1 MGTQAIAVVSV
12 FVWRKIG
19 PSQFLGKNLVRS
31 LIVVNVAA
39 GVAILFYNAIVTD
52 GVKFLYNDLVKNQW
66 RPPEY
71 FVFYSV
77 LFVIAAALIVWF
89 IYVSEPKRIDE
100 TAWTEDYEPT
110 WGNLREGLGEG
121 AQPLLIA
128 AAMAV
133 FFAYLF
139 TLFFTSFFTYKE
151 GFWKAFEAYNIWT
164 KTSSKEHA
172 FNGNFAYLK
181 WCMKLEGPI
190 MVLSFLGLIVSV
202 IKAKHRWAMFAGLWA
217 WGLFAAYTIIPYKT
231 PWLAISFIMPMCLS
245 AGYAVGE
252 MLESRN
258 NRLRTATYVL
268 IAGGL
273 AMLTYQTYQL
283 NFVRYDDDQM
293 GYVYAHTK
301 RGYKDMI
308 AKIEYYAEKS
318 GKGKD
323 AQIEIVSSDYW
334 PMTWDLNKYTHAY
347 FQGHLVDATTAEML
361 VTKKGE
367 QDAQVIP
374 KYSEHY
380 KLAGYYQLRPGVDL
394 CILVRTDLADPDA
407 QDLSKLPTLPSL
419 P

>member
-1 MGTQAIAVVSV
+1 
-12 FVWRKIG
+12 
-19 PSQFLGKNLVRS
+19 
-31 LIVVNVAA
+31 
-39 GVAILFYNAIVTD
+39 
-52 GVKFLYNDLVKNQW
+52 NDLVKNQW

-231 PWLAISFIMPMCLS
+231 PWLAISFIMPMCLA

-293 GYVYAHTK
+293 
-301 RGYKDMI
+301 
-308 AKIEYYAEKS
+308 
-318 GKGKD
+318 
-323 AQIEIVSSDYW
+323 
-334 PMTWDLNKYTHAY
+334 
-347 FQGHLVDATTAEML
+347 
-361 VTKKGE
+361 
-367 QDAQVIP
+367 
-374 KYSEHY
+374 
-380 KLAGYYQLRPGVDL
+380 
-394 CILVRTDLADPDA
+394 
-407 QDLSKLPTLPSL
+407 
-419 P
+419 